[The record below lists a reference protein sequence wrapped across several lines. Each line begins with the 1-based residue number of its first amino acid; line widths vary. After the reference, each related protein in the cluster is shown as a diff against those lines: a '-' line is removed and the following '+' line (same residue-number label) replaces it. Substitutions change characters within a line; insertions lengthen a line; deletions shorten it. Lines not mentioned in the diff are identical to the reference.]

1 MLWDTEAAILR
12 LLAEIK
18 LGPEEYDRARTRV
31 PRIVAA
37 LRPTFHPRL
46 PEDSREDHLVIG
58 SFGKRLA
65 IRPAPPLD
73 LLYVLPERRGLERN
87 SVIGALLAALQKG
100 LANATQHTPLA
111 DLLLRA
117 EDHSVLCAQ
126 PFGFIRIMPAFSRDG
141 GFAVPCATGWMW
153 MSPAAE
159 QAALRTA
166 DATTQ
171 GRLGDLIALLKAWRT
186 QTGAIL
192 PSLAIETLARDFA
205 LDGIDGPWSE
215 LLPRFFVWARRAT
228 PGTFSTP
235 GGRERILI
243 GDDWHK
249 AAEAAHW
256 RIVLAGRHLAA
267 GEVVEAA
274 QQWQKVLGPVMAP
287 VHAPP
292 APWLIASDIG

>member
-1 MLWDTEAAILR
+1 MHWDPEAAILR

-37 LRPTFHPRL
+37 LRPAFHPEL
-46 PEDSREDHLVIG
+46 PEDSREDHLVVG

-87 SVIGALLAALQKG
+87 SVVGAILTALQKG
-100 LANATQHTPLA
+100 LAKANQHTSLA
-111 DLLLRA
+111 DLLMRA
-117 EDHSVLCAQ
+117 EEHSVLCAQ
-126 PFGFIRIMPAFSRDG
+126 PFGFIRILPGFGRDG

-153 MSPAAE
+153 LSPAAE

-166 DATTQ
+166 EATTQ
-171 GRLGDLIALLKAWRT
+171 GRLGDLIALLKAWRI

-192 PSLAIETLARDFA
+192 PSLAIETLAREFA
-205 LDGIDGPWSE
+205 LEGMNEPWNE
-215 LLPRFFVWARRAT
+215 LLPRFFVWARQAT

-235 GGRERILI
+235 GARERILI

-256 RIVLAGRHLAA
+256 RIVLARRHLAS
-267 GEVVEAA
+267 GESVEAA
-274 QQWQKVLGPVMAP
+274 QQWQKVLGPAIAP
-287 VHAPP
+287 IHAPR
-292 APWLIASDIG
+292 APWLIASDT